1 MHRTCNCSS
10 SVFRKRLVT
19 SMHDWCASQCLHLGC
34 NRWWRDLLGLLKHM
48 RAEGRKLPR
57 AALEVN
63 EDGFSFFG
71 AWMIGGETV
80 ARILAPVQGASNTFS
95 CGPGSVLLLLVKC

>member
-1 MHRTCNCSS
+1 
-10 SVFRKRLVT
+10 
-19 SMHDWCASQCLHLGC
+19 
-34 NRWWRDLLGLLKHM
+34 M

-80 ARILAPVQGASNTFS
+80 ARILAPVQGASNLSTGDPDS
-95 CGPGSVLLLLVKC
+95 LPLLLAKR